1 MPTISFT
8 VNTTPVTVEADPVRT
23 LLEVLREDLGL
34 TGTKQ
39 GCDLEGECGA
49 CTVLLDGRPV
59 RSCLT
64 PIGKVAGGRVETVE
78 GLAHLSPTPPPLAG
92 EGAGGGDALL
102 PELTHLH
109 PLQAAFI
116 ECGAVQCGF
125 CTPGM
130 LMAAKALLD
139 REPDPTEAQ
148 IVDALEGNLCRCTG
162 YVKIIAAVRLAAV
175 RMHVGTG
182 ALRPAARRGDPAPT
196 DRPVIGGDTLRTDSI
211 PKVTGAA
218 RYVEDMV
225 MPRTAHGGVL
235 RSPHHHA
242 RVISLN
248 IKPATRVPGVLAV
261 LTTADIAGENGL
273 GDYSQ
278 EEPVLCAIGGTVRM
292 VGAPVALMVAETPTA
307 LKAGL
312 AAIEVG
318 YKILPH
324 VFETDEALVPGATHI
339 AGRGDNVLTHFA
351 VQHGDLDG
359 AFASSAAIIEAEY
372 RTAFLEHSALERET
386 LLGYYDEA
394 GRLTVTGG
402 CHEPFYQQKYIANAL
417 ALPLDRV
424 RVIMPP
430 TGGSFGGKQDPW
442 PFIATALMTQAVRRP
457 VRLIYSRTESFDAS
471 PKRHPYVVRSEIG
484 ATADGRL
491 TGIRVRIDA
500 NTGGYDGGGQYIP
513 NYAVTAS
520 GGPYHWEA
528 VDAYAQTV
536 YTNGPKSGQYRGFG
550 TAQAAFATECALDE
564 LAEKLGI
571 DPLEFR
577 LRNCLQTGEI
587 SFLGYPVG
595 ETIGFTEVLEAIR
608 PHYEAYLVDA
618 NAFNSG
624 IESLAGFP
632 GHRERPA
639 DPKGGWR
646 TASTPEDPPTTTAE
660 SPIYPSTNL
669 PDYQSPCL
677 PVSLSTKL
685 PTHRRG
691 VGLAGMWY
699 RFGKSGTL
707 RIEAHAELAR
717 DGHFVIYCTAADY
730 GQGINTVISQMAAE
744 ALGVPRE
751 RIEVINGDT
760 ARVPDSAIQGASR
773 ATYFVGGAVTV
784 AARALK
790 DEILGMAA
798 EVLDRAPA
806 TLVFQTD
813 RVIGPDGEAV
823 GLAEVAAQFD
833 RIGKSRRVR
842 GFFDLTD
849 RFPIETKP
857 EYVPLFV
864 TGAHVAEVEVDL
876 RTGQTRVLRMAAA
889 HDVGRVVNRL
899 DAEGQIEGAL
909 IMGVGAALMEEMLP
923 GHTRGFADYY
933 LPTVKS
939 MPQTDVILVEVP
951 GLHGPHGVKGL
962 GEAAMLPATPAII
975 NAMSRAIGRRLREI
989 PATPERVLRAMANRR
1004 IGAMTNS

>member
-1 MPTISFT
+1 MVSISFIL
-8 VNTTPVTVEADPVRT
+8 NTTHVTVETDPTRT
-23 LLEVLREDLGL
+23 LLEVLREDLSL

-64 PIGKVAGGRVETVE
+64 PVGKVARRRVETVE
-78 GLAHLSPTPPPLAG
+78 GLVPRTSADLAG
-92 EGAGGGDALL
+92 FE
-102 PELTHLH
+102 ELH

-139 REPDPTEAQ
+139 RTLDPTDAQ

-162 YVKIIAAVRLAAV
+162 YVKIVEAV
-175 RMHVGTG
+175 RMAAAWLRVGAG
-182 ALRPAARRGDPAPT
+182 SPRPARRQGLSAPT
-196 DRPVIGGDTLRTDSI
+196 EHPTIGGDMLRSDSI

-218 RYVEDMV
+218 RYVEDML
-225 MPRTAHGGVL
+225 MPGTLHGGVL

-242 RVISLN
+242 RLISLD
-248 IKPATRVPGVLAV
+248 IMPALRIPGVAAV
-261 LTTADIAGENGL
+261 LSAMDIAGENGL

-278 EEPVLCAIGGTVRM
+278 EEPVLCPVGGTVRM
-292 VGAPVALMVAETPTA
+292 VGAPVALVVAETPAA

-312 AAIEVG
+312 AAIVACYE
-318 YKILPH
+318 ILSH
-324 VFETDEALVPGATHI
+324 VFETDAALAPGAAHI
-339 AGRGDNVLTHFA
+339 AGRGDNVLTSSA
-351 VQHGDLDG
+351 VRHGDLDA
-359 AFASSAAIIEAEY
+359 AFAESAAIVEAEY

-386 LLGYYDEA
+386 LLGHYDEE

-402 CHEPFYQQKYIANAL
+402 NHEPFYQQKYIANAL

-457 VRLIYSRTESFDAS
+457 VRLIYSRTESFDAT
-471 PKRHPYVVRSEIG
+471 PKRHPYVVRSKIG
-484 ATADGRL
+484 AAADGRL
-491 TGIRVRIDA
+491 TGIQVRIDA
-500 NTGGYDGGGQYIP
+500 NTGGYDAGGQYIP

-520 GGPYHWEA
+520 GGPYHWQA

-536 YTNGPKSGQYRGFG
+536 YTNGPKAGQYRGFG
-550 TAQAAFATECALDE
+550 TAQSAFAAECALDE
-564 LAEKLGI
+564 LAEKLDS

-577 LRNCLQTGEI
+577 LKNTLRTGET
-587 SFLGYPVG
+587 SFLGYPVA
-595 ETIGFTEVLEAIR
+595 ESIGFTEVLEALR
-608 PHYEAYLVDA
+608 PHYAACLADA
-618 NAFNSG
+618 QVFNKDS
-624 IESLAGFP
+624 
-632 GHRERPA
+632 
-639 DPKGGWR
+639 
-646 TASTPEDPPTTTAE
+646 
-660 SPIYPSTNL
+660 
-669 PDYQSPCL
+669 CL
-677 PVSLSTKL
+677 PVSLSTNL
-685 PTHRRG
+685 PVHQSTLRRG

-717 DGHFVIYCTAADY
+717 DGRFVVYCTAVDY
-730 GQGINTVISQMAAE
+730 GQGMNTVISQMAAE
-744 ALGVPRE
+744 ALGLPRT
-751 RIEVINGDT
+751 RIEVVNGDT

-773 ATYFVGGAVTV
+773 ATYFVGGAVIA

-790 DEILGMAA
+790 DEILGIAA
-798 EVLDRAPA
+798 EYLDHDPRSLQLDNERLIAS
-806 TLVFQTD
+806 
-813 RVIGPDGEAV
+813 DGV
-823 GLAEVAAQFD
+823 SMSLTEVAAEFD

-842 GFFDLTD
+842 GFFDLSD
-849 RFPIETKP
+849 HFPTANKP

-876 RTGQTRVLRMAAA
+876 RTGETRILRMAAA

-899 DAEGQIEGAL
+899 DAEGQIEGAML
-909 IMGVGAALMEEMLP
+909 MGIGAALMEEVIP
-923 GHTRGFADYY
+923 GHTRGFTDYY
-933 LPTVKS
+933 LPTAKS
-939 MPQTDVILVEVP
+939 MPQTEVILVEVP

-975 NAMSRAIGRRLREI
+975 NAMSRAIGVRLREI
-989 PATPERVLRAMANRR
+989 PATPERVLRALRDVKGRGRLAL
-1004 IGAMTNS
+1004 AE

>member
-1 MPTISFT
+1 MAAISFI
-8 VNTTPVTVEADPVRT
+8 VNTDSVTVETDPTRT

-64 PIGKVAGGRVETVE
+64 PVGKVAGRRVETVE
-78 GLAHLSPTPPPLAG
+78 GLALHAPSGLVG
-92 EGAGGGDALL
+92 QED
-102 PELTHLH
+102 LH

-139 REPDPTEAQ
+139 CESDPTNAQ

-162 YVKIIAAVRLAAV
+162 YVKIIDAVRQAAA
-175 RMHVGTG
+175 RLHVGAG
-182 ALRPAARRGDPAPT
+182 SPRPDPGRGDPAPT
-196 DRPVIGGDTLRTDSI
+196 DRPIIGGTMLRTDSI

-218 RYVEDMV
+218 LYVEDMV
-225 MPRTAHGGVL
+225 MPGMLHGAVL

-242 RVISLN
+242 RVILLN
-248 IKPATRVPGVLAV
+248 TQPAARVQGVLAV
-261 LTTADIAGENGL
+261 LSAADIAGENGL

-278 EEPVLCAIGGTVRM
+278 EEPVLCPIGGTVRM
-292 VGAPVALMVAETPTA
+292 VGAPIALVVAESPAA

-312 AAIEVG
+312 AAVEVG
-318 YKILPH
+318 YEILPH
-324 VFETDEALVPGATHI
+324 VFETDEALSPSATYI
-339 AGRGDNVLTHFA
+339 AGRGDNVLTSFA
-351 VQHGDLDG
+351 VQNGDLEA
-359 AFASSAAIIEAEY
+359 AFAASAAIIEAEY

-386 LLGYYDEA
+386 LLGFYDDE
-394 GRLTVTGG
+394 GRLTVIGG
-402 CHEPFYQQKYIANAL
+402 NHEPFYQQKYIANAL
-417 ALPLDRV
+417 AMPLDRV

-442 PFIATALMTQAVRRP
+442 PFIATALMTQAVRRS
-457 VRLIYSRTESFDAS
+457 VRLIYSRTESFDAT
-471 PKRHPYVVRSEIG
+471 PKRHPYVVRSKIG
-484 ATADGRL
+484 ATAAGRL

-500 NTGGYDGGGQYIP
+500 NTGGYDAGGQHIP

-520 GGPYHWEA
+520 GGPYQWQA

-536 YTNGPKSGQYRGFG
+536 YTNGPKAGQYRGFG
-550 TAQAAFATECALDE
+550 TAQSAFAAECALDE
-564 LAEKLGI
+564 LAEQLGI

-577 LRNCLQTGEI
+577 LRNCLQTGER
-587 SFLGYPVG
+587 SFLGYPVA
-595 ETIGFTEVLEAIR
+595 ETIGFTQVLEAIR
-608 PHYEAYLVDA
+608 PHYEAYLADA
-618 NAFNSG
+618 NALNEGDREGPQPRSSPAFEPANCFSPD
-624 IESLAGFP
+624 AGL
-632 GHRERPA
+632 R
-639 DPKGGWR
+639 KGVIISSEGVH
-646 TASTPEDPPTTTAE
+646 
-660 SPIYPSTNL
+660 L
-669 PDYQSPCL
+669 
-677 PVSLSTKL
+677 
-685 PTHRRG
+685 RRG

-717 DGHFVIYCTAADY
+717 DGHFIVYCTAADY
-730 GQGINTVISQMAAE
+730 GQGMNTVVSQMAAE
-744 ALGVPRE
+744 TLGVPRS

-773 ATYFVGGAVTV
+773 ATYFVGGAVT
-784 AARALK
+784 AAVQALK
-790 DEILGMAA
+790 NEILGMAA
-798 EVLDRAPA
+798 ELLDRAPVSLA
-806 TLVFQTD
+806 FMPD
-813 RVIGPDGEAV
+813 RVLSFEGTNVA
-823 GLAEVAAQFD
+823 LAEVAAEFD
-833 RIGKSRRVR
+833 RIGKARRVR
-842 GFFDLTD
+842 GFFDLSD
-849 RFPIETKP
+849 RFPTDTTP

-876 RTGQTRVLRMAAA
+876 RTGEARVLRMAAA

-899 DAEGQIEGAL
+899 DAEGQIEGAM
-909 IMGVGAALMEEMLP
+909 IMGIGAALMEEVIP

-933 LPTVKS
+933 LPTAKS

-951 GLHGPHGVKGL
+951 GLYGPHGVKGL

-975 NAMSRAIGRRLREI
+975 NAISRAIGRRLREI
-989 PATPERVLRAMANRR
+989 PATPERVLRVMSEDEGRR
-1004 IGAMTNS
+1004 TK

>member
-1 MPTISFT
+1 MASISFT
-8 VNTTPVTVEADPVRT
+8 VNTIPVTVETDPART

-64 PIGKVAGGRVETVE
+64 PVGKVADRRVETVE
-78 GLAHLSPTPPPLAG
+78 GLAPSFLVEGASPVDLAG
-92 EGAGGGDALL
+92 
-102 PELTHLH
+102 LH

-130 LMAAKALLD
+130 LMAAKGLLD
-139 REPDPTEAQ
+139 REPDPTDAE
-148 IVDALEGNLCRCTG
+148 IVDALDGNLCRCTG
-162 YVKIIAAVRLAAV
+162 YVKIIDAV
-175 RMHVGTG
+175 RM
-182 ALRPAARRGDPAPT
+182 AAARLRGESLHNTRCFTGDLPERGL
-196 DRPVIGGDTLRTDSI
+196 DGQLVQHDNRPVIGGSMLRTDSI

-225 MPRTAHGGVL
+225 MPGMLHASVL
-235 RSPHHHA
+235 RSLHHHA
-242 RVISLN
+242 RVVSLN
-248 IKPATRVPGVLAV
+248 TEPATPVPGVVAV
-261 LTTADIAGENGL
+261 LTAADIRGENGL

-278 EEPVLCAIGGTVRM
+278 EEPVLCPVGGTVRM
-292 VGAPVALMVAETPTA
+292 VGAPIALVAAETLA
-307 LKAGL
+307 AAQAGL

-318 YKILPH
+318 YEILPH
-324 VFETDEALVPGATHI
+324 VFETDEALAPGAAHI
-339 AGRGDNVLTHFA
+339 AGRAGNVLTSFA
-351 VQHGDLDG
+351 VQHGDLDA
-359 AFASSAAIIEAEY
+359 AFADSAAIVEAEY

-386 LLGYYDEA
+386 LLGYYDAE
-394 GRLTVTGG
+394 GCLTVTGG
-402 CHEPFYQQKYIANAL
+402 NHEPFYQQKYIANAL

-442 PFIATALMTQAVRRP
+442 PFIATALMTQAVRCP
-457 VRLIYSRTESFDAS
+457 VRLVYSRTESFAAT
-471 PKRHPYVVRSEIG
+471 PKRHPYVVRSKIG
-484 ATADGRL
+484 AAADGRL

-500 NTGGYDGGGQYIP
+500 NTGGYDAGGQYIP

-520 GGPYHWEA
+520 GGPYHWRA

-536 YTNGPKSGQYRGFG
+536 YTNGPKAGQYRGFG
-550 TAQAAFATECALDE
+550 TAQSAFAAECALDE
-564 LAEKLGI
+564 LAEKLGS

-577 LRNCLQTGEI
+577 LKNTLRTGEV
-587 SFLGYPVG
+587 SFLGYPVA
-595 ETIGFTEVLEAIR
+595 ETIGFTQVLEALR
-608 PHYEAYLVDA
+608 PHYAAYLADA
-618 NAFNSG
+618 QAFNGSPCPSA
-624 IESLAGFP
+624 SLF
-632 GHRERPA
+632 
-639 DPKGGWR
+639 
-646 TASTPEDPPTTTAE
+646 
-660 SPIYPSTNL
+660 
-669 PDYQSPCL
+669 PCL
-677 PVSLSTKL
+677 PVSLSTNYQSTNL
-685 PTHRRG
+685 PAPVRRA

-730 GQGINTVISQMAAE
+730 GQGMNTVVSQMAAE
-744 ALGVPRE
+744 ALGVPRTRVE
-751 RIEVINGDT
+751 IVNGDT

-773 ATYFVGGAVTV
+773 ATYFVGGAVTA

-798 EVLDRAPA
+798 ELLDRDPLSLRLQEDRLTAPSGA
-806 TLVFQTD
+806 SVSLTE
-813 RVIGPDGEAV
+813 IA
-823 GLAEVAAQFD
+823 AEFD
-833 RIGKSRRVR
+833 RIGKSRRLR
-842 GFFDLTD
+842 GIFDLTD
-849 RFPIETKP
+849 QFPIETTP

-876 RTGQTRVLRMAAA
+876 RTGETRVLRMAAA

-899 DAEGQIEGAL
+899 DAEGQIEGAM
-909 IMGVGAALMEEMLP
+909 IMGIGAALMEEVIP
-923 GHTRGFADYY
+923 GHTRGFTDYY
-933 LPTVKS
+933 LPTAKS

-975 NAMSRAIGRRLREI
+975 NAMSRAIGVRLREI
-989 PATPERVLRAMANRR
+989 PATPERVLRAIARDEGR
-1004 IGAMTNS
+1004 TTND

>member
-1 MPTISFT
+1 MASISFT
-8 VNTTPVTVEADPVRT
+8 VNTIPVTIETDPVRT
-23 LLEVLREDLGL
+23 LLEALREDLGL

-64 PIGKVAGGRVETVE
+64 PMGKVAGRRVETVE
-78 GLAHLSPTPPPLAG
+78 GLAPLFLAEKG
-92 EGAGGGDALL
+92 QCEGASPVESAS
-102 PELTHLH
+102 LH

-139 REPDPTEAQ
+139 RQPDPTDAE

-162 YVKIIAAVRLAAV
+162 YVKIIDAVRLAAARLHGNV
-175 RMHVGTG
+175 SPVESSSFILHPSSF
-182 ALRPAARRGDPAPT
+182 RPT
-196 DRPVIGGDTLRTDSI
+196 IGGSMLRTDSI

-218 RYVEDMV
+218 LYVEDMAL
-225 MPRTAHGGVL
+225 PETLHGGVL

-242 RVISLN
+242 RLMSLDAE
-248 IKPATRVPGVLAV
+248 PATRIPGIVAV
-261 LTTADIAGENGL
+261 LTADDIAGENGL

-278 EEPVLCAIGGTVRM
+278 EEPVLCPVGATVRM
-292 VGAPVALMVAETPTA
+292 VGAPVALVVAETPAA

-312 AAIEVG
+312 AAIEAD
-318 YKILPH
+318 YEILPH
-324 VFETDEALVPGATHI
+324 VFETDEALAFGATHI
-339 AGRGDNVLTHFA
+339 AGRGDNVLTSFA
-351 VQHGDLDG
+351 VQHGDLG
-359 AFASSAAIIEAEY
+359 AAFAESATIVEVEY

-386 LLGYYDEA
+386 LLGYYDEE

-402 CHEPFYQQKYIANAL
+402 NHEPFYQQKYIANAL
-417 ALPLDRV
+417 AMPLDRV

-442 PFIATALMTQAVRRP
+442 PFIAIALMTQAVRRP
-457 VRLIYSRTESFDAS
+457 VKLVYSRTESFDAT
-471 PKRHPYVVRSEIG
+471 PKRHPYVVRSKIG
-484 ATADGRL
+484 ATADGQL

-500 NTGGYDGGGQYIP
+500 NTGAYDAGGQYIP

-520 GGPYHWEA
+520 GGPYHWQA

-536 YTNGPKSGQYRGFG
+536 YTNGPKAGQYRGFG
-550 TAQAAFATECALDE
+550 TAQSAFAAECALDE

-577 LRNCLQTGEI
+577 LKNTLRNGET
-587 SFLGYPVG
+587 SFLGYPVA
-595 ETIGFTEVLEAIR
+595 ETIGFTEVLEALR
-608 PHYEAYLVDA
+608 PHYEMFQADT
-618 NAFNSG
+618 NAFNQRWHVRT
-624 IESLAGFP
+624 LARSHVGAS
-632 GHRERPA
+632 ERVNV
-639 DPKGGWR
+639 
-646 TASTPEDPPTTTAE
+646 ST
-660 SPIYPSTNL
+660 SQRSN
-669 PDYQSPCL
+669 
-677 PVSLSTKL
+677 VV
-685 PTHRRG
+685 RRA

-717 DGHFVIYCTAADY
+717 DGRFIVYCTAADY
-730 GQGINTVISQMAAE
+730 GQGMNTVVSQMAAE
-744 ALGVPRE
+744 ALGVPRA
-751 RIEVINGDT
+751 RVEVINGDT

-773 ATYFVGGAVTV
+773 ATYFVGGAVT
-784 AARALK
+784 AAVQALK
-790 DEILGMAA
+790 HEVQGMAA
-798 EVLDRAPA
+798 ELLDRAPA
-806 TLVFQTD
+806 SLELQLDHFTA
-813 RVIGPDGEAV
+813 PDGTTIS
-823 GLAEVAAQFD
+823 LAEIAAEFD

-842 GFFDLTD
+842 GYFDLTD
-849 RFPIETKP
+849 HFPAETKP

-899 DAEGQIEGAL
+899 DAEGQIEGAM
-909 IMGVGAALMEEMLP
+909 IMGVGAALMEEVIP
-923 GHTRGFADYY
+923 GHTRGFTDYY
-933 LPTVKS
+933 LPTAKS
-939 MPQTDVILVEVP
+939 MPQTDVVLVEVP

-975 NAMSRAIGRRLREI
+975 NAMSRAIGARLREI
-989 PATPERVLRAMANRR
+989 PATPERVLRAMMKDEGRR
-1004 IGAMTNS
+1004 TK

>member
-1 MPTISFT
+1 MTTISFT
-8 VNTTPVTVEADPVRT
+8 VNTTPVTIETDPVRT

-64 PIGKVAGGRVETVE
+64 PVGKVAGRRVETVE
-78 GLAHLSPTPPPLAG
+78 GLVPHTSAEPAG
-92 EGAGGGDALL
+92 LED
-102 PELTHLH
+102 LH

-130 LMAAKALLD
+130 LMAAKGLLD
-139 REPDPTEAQ
+139 REPDPTDAE

-162 YVKIIAAVRLAAV
+162 YVKIIDAV
-175 RMHVGTG
+175 RM
-182 ALRPAARRGDPAPT
+182 AARQIRHLPPNPLPGREGEPNSPSPRRRGGQ
-196 DRPVIGGDTLRTDSI
+196 RGEVIGGSMLRTDSI

-225 MPRTAHGGVL
+225 MPGTLHGGVL

-242 RVISLN
+242 RLISLN
-248 IKPATRVPGVLAV
+248 TTPATIMPGVVAV
-261 LTTADIAGENGL
+261 LTADDIAGENGL

-278 EEPVLCAIGGTVRM
+278 EEPVLCPAGGTVRM
-292 VGAPVALMVAETPTA
+292 VGAPVALVVAETPAA

-318 YKILPH
+318 YEILPH
-324 VFETDEALVPGATHI
+324 VFESDAALAPGATHI
-339 AGRGDNVLTHFA
+339 AGRGDNVLTSFA
-351 VQHGDLDG
+351 VQHGDLDA
-359 AFASSAAIIEAEY
+359 AFADSAAIVEAEY

-386 LLGYYDEA
+386 LLGYYDEE

-402 CHEPFYQQKYIANAL
+402 NHEPFYQQKYIANAL

-442 PFIATALMTQAVRRP
+442 PFIATALMTRTARRP
-457 VRLIYSRTESFDAS
+457 VRLIYSRTESFDAT
-471 PKRHPYVVRSEIG
+471 PKRHPYVVRNKIG
-484 ATADGRL
+484 ATANGRL
-491 TGIRVRIDA
+491 TGSRVRIDA
-500 NTGGYDGGGQYIP
+500 NTGAYDAGGQYIP

-520 GGPYHWEA
+520 GGPYHWQA

-536 YTNGPKSGQYRGFG
+536 YTNGPKAGQYRGFG
-550 TAQAAFATECALDE
+550 TAQSAFASECALDE
-564 LAEKLGI
+564 LAEKLDI
-571 DPLEFR
+571 DPLELR
-577 LRNCLQTGEI
+577 LKNTLRTGEI
-587 SFLGYPVG
+587 SFLGYPVA
-595 ETIGFTEVLEAIR
+595 ETIGFTEVLEALR
-608 PHYEAYLVDA
+608 PHYEACLADA
-618 NAFNSG
+618 NAFNG
-624 IESLAGFP
+624 
-632 GHRERPA
+632 
-639 DPKGGWR
+639 
-646 TASTPEDPPTTTAE
+646 
-660 SPIYPSTNL
+660 
-669 PDYQSPCL
+669 SPCL
-677 PVSLSTKL
+677 PVSLSTRL
-685 PTHRRG
+685 PTTTLPIYQSTLRRG

-707 RIEAHAELAR
+707 RIEAHAELAQ
-717 DGHFVIYCTAADY
+717 DGHFIVYCTAADY
-730 GQGINTVISQMAAE
+730 GQGMNTVVSQMAAE
-744 ALGVPRE
+744 ALGVPRA

-773 ATYFVGGAVTV
+773 ATYFVGGAVTA

-798 EVLDRAPA
+798 ELLDRDPLSLQMQEDRLTAPSGTNVSLKEIA
-806 TLVFQTD
+806 
-813 RVIGPDGEAV
+813 
-823 GLAEVAAQFD
+823 AEFD
-833 RIGKSRRVR
+833 RIGKSRRLR

-849 RFPIETKP
+849 QFPIATTP

-876 RTGQTRVLRMAAA
+876 RTGETRVLRMAAA

-899 DAEGQIEGAL
+899 DAEGQIEGAML
-909 IMGVGAALMEEMLP
+909 MGIGAALMEEVVP
-923 GHTRGFADYY
+923 GRTRGFTDYY
-933 LPTVKS
+933 LPTAKS

-951 GLHGPHGVKGL
+951 GLLGPHGVKGL

-975 NAMSRAIGRRLREI
+975 NAMSRAIGARLREI
-989 PATPERVLRAMANRR
+989 PATPERVLRAMMNRR
-1004 IGAMTNS
+1004 NDE

>member
-1 MPTISFT
+1 MASISFT
-8 VNTTPVTVEADPVRT
+8 VNTIPVTVEADPVRT

-64 PIGKVAGGRVETVE
+64 PVGKAAGRRVETVE
-78 GLAHLSPTPPPLAG
+78 GLAPSFLAEKEQCEEASPVEQTG
-92 EGAGGGDALL
+92 
-102 PELTHLH
+102 LH
-109 PLQAAFI
+109 PLQSAFI

-130 LMAAKALLD
+130 LMAAKGLLD
-139 REPDPTEAQ
+139 REPAPTDAQ
-148 IVDALEGNLCRCTG
+148 IIDALEGNLCRCTG
-162 YVKIIAAVRLAAV
+162 YVKIIDAVRLAAV
-175 RMHVGTG
+175 RLHGNISSVESSSFILLPS
-182 ALRPAARRGDPAPT
+182 AF
-196 DRPVIGGDTLRTDSI
+196 RPVIGGSMLRTDSI

-218 RYVEDMV
+218 PYVEDMV
-225 MPRTAHGGVL
+225 MPGTLHGGVL

-242 RVISLN
+242 RLISLN
-248 IKPATRVPGVLAV
+248 ITPATIVPGVVAV
-261 LTTADIAGENGL
+261 LTADDIGGENGL

-278 EEPVLCAIGGTVRM
+278 EEPVLCPVGATVRM
-292 VGAPVALMVAETPTA
+292 VGAPVALVVAETPAA

-318 YKILPH
+318 YEILPH
-324 VFETDEALVPGATHI
+324 VFEPDAALAPGATHI
-339 AGRGDNVLTHFA
+339 AGRGDNVLTSFA
-351 VQHGDLDG
+351 VQHGDLDA
-359 AFASSAAIIEAEY
+359 AFTASAALVEAEY
-372 RTAFLEHSALERET
+372 HTAFLEHSALERET
-386 LLGYYDEA
+386 LLGYYDEE

-402 CHEPFYQQKYIANAL
+402 NHEPFYQQKYIANAL

-442 PFIATALMTQAVRRP
+442 PFIATALMTQTARRP
-457 VRLIYSRTESFDAS
+457 VRLIYSRTESFDAT
-471 PKRHPYVVRSEIG
+471 PKRHPYVVRNKIG
-484 ATADGRL
+484 ATANGRL

-500 NTGGYDGGGQYIP
+500 NTGGYDAGGQYIP

-520 GGPYHWEA
+520 GGPYHWQA

-536 YTNGPKSGQYRGFG
+536 YTNGPKAGQYRGFG
-550 TAQAAFATECALDE
+550 TAQSAFAAECALDE
-564 LAEKLGI
+564 LAEKLSI

-577 LRNCLQTGEI
+577 LRNTLRTGET
-587 SFLGYPVG
+587 SFLGYPVA
-595 ETIGFTEVLEAIR
+595 ETIGFTEVLEALR
-608 PHYEAYLVDA
+608 PHYEAYLAEA
-618 NAFNSG
+618 NAFN
-624 IESLAGFP
+624 
-632 GHRERPA
+632 ER
-639 DPKGGWR
+639 
-646 TASTPEDPPTTTAE
+646 SNVPTFQRSNA
-660 SPIYPSTNL
+660 
-669 PDYQSPCL
+669 
-677 PVSLSTKL
+677 
-685 PTHRRG
+685 RA

-707 RIEAHAELAR
+707 RIEAHAELAQ
-717 DGHFVIYCTAADY
+717 DGHFIVYCTAADY
-730 GQGINTVISQMAAE
+730 GQGMNTVVSQMAAE
-744 ALGVPRE
+744 ALGVSRA
-751 RIEVINGDT
+751 RIEIVNGDT

-773 ATYFVGGAVTV
+773 ATYFVGGAVTA

-790 DEILGMAA
+790 DEILGIAA
-798 EVLDRAPA
+798 ELLDRDPLSLQMQEDRLTAPSGA
-806 TLVFQTD
+806 NVSLKE
-813 RVIGPDGEAV
+813 IA
-823 GLAEVAAQFD
+823 AEFD
-833 RIGKSRRVR
+833 RIGKSRRLR

-849 RFPIETKP
+849 QFPIATTP

-876 RTGQTRVLRMAAA
+876 RTGETRVLRMAAS

-899 DAEGQIEGAL
+899 DAEGQIEGAML
-909 IMGVGAALMEEMLP
+909 MGIGAALMEEVVP
-923 GHTRGFADYY
+923 GRTRGFTDYY
-933 LPTVKS
+933 LPTAKS

-975 NAMSRAIGRRLREI
+975 NAMSRAIGVRLREI
-989 PATPERVLRAMANRR
+989 PATPERVLRAMMHRR
-1004 IGAMTNS
+1004 ISETTNDERRTTKR